1 MLNRFLKMK
10 EEERGGGNRGR
21 RGGYRGGD
29 GGGGGERRPYI
40 AAECNNVVDA
50 EKYRMQ
56 ILREVGKKVTEIQ
69 NANLGEHRIRDLND
83 EINRLIRE
91 KHHWEKRIIEL
102 GGPNYIATAPKVLDH
117 DGKEAAG
124 YGGYKYFGEA
134 RNLSGVKDL
143 LVHPGAQAPKRT
155 RYEMYK
161 GVDADYYGFRDDED
175 GLLETLETEAEK
187 KAISKAVDEWH
198 ARQKRKVEDM
208 SSAVPDEFVAH
219 VPVPSKEQL
228 EKMMVDKRKEELMK
242 KYVSAEMAEKITAK

>member
-1 MLNRFLKMK
+1 MLNRYIKMK
-10 EEERGGGNRGR
+10 EEERHAPR
-21 RGGYRGGD
+21 
-29 GGGGGERRPYI
+29 ERRPYI
-40 AAECNNVVDA
+40 ASDCTNLVEG

-69 NANLGEHRIRDLND
+69 NASLGEHRTRDLND
-83 EINRLIRE
+83 EINKLIRE

-102 GGPNYIATAPKVLDH
+102 GGPNYIATAPKILDH

-143 LVHPGAQAPKRT
+143 LVTPGTQAPKRT

-175 GLLETLETEAEK
+175 GLLEKLEIEAEK
-187 KAISKAVDEWH
+187 KAIAQAVEGWQV
-198 ARQKRKVEDM
+198 RQKRKADDM
-208 SSAVPDEFVAH
+208 SASVPEEFVAH
-219 VPVPSKEQL
+219 VPVPTKDQL
-228 EKMMVDKRKEELMK
+228 EKMLLDKRKEELRK
-242 KYVSAEMAEKITAK
+242 KYISPEMSETINK